1 MGFPRQEYFSG
12 LPFPSP
18 GDLLNPGVKSG
29 SPALQG
35 DSLPTEP
42 PNPPANAGDAGDS
55 GLIPGSGR
63 SPAVVDGNP
72 LQYACQVNLNYRG
85 AWGATVH
92 GGRKEPDTTE

>member
-18 GDLLNPGVKSG
+18 GDLLNPGVKPG

-42 PNPPANAGDAGDS
+42 PNPPANAGDAGDAS
-55 GLIPGSGR
+55 LIPGSGK
-63 SPAVVDGNP
+63 SPGGGNDKP
-72 LQYACQVNLNYRG
+72 LQYSYWVKSHRQRNLAGYSPR
-85 AWGATVH
+85 A
-92 GGRKEPDTTE
+92 R